1 MYYISVH
8 TSGQK
13 IIKSL
18 LCLIYLYLHTLT
30 ENVSNILNTSSL
42 LFIAT
47 DKGLFSL
54 KCILLIQQ
62 LSFGVKKYTN

>member
-13 IIKSL
+13 IITSL
-18 LCLIYLYLHTLT
+18 LCLIYLYLHTLNK
-30 ENVSNILNTSSL
+30 NVSNILNISSL

-47 DKGLFSL
+47 DEGLYSL
-54 KCILLIQQ
+54 KCILLIRL
-62 LSFGVKKYTN
+62 LSVGVKKYTN